1 VEKSETPSPLV
12 KTQAAIARRRRALK
26 ISQRLP
32 ALVDITGVRVCW
44 LAGSESGKFTGTQ
57 GCQNIAA

>member
-1 VEKSETPSPLV
+1 L
-12 KTQAAIARRRRALK
+12 QDAATLAPDRALK

-44 LAGSESGKFTGTQ
+44 LAGSESGNVTGTQ